1 MARPLRIEI
10 AGGLYH
16 VTSRGDALEA
26 IYRCVADRL
35 AWLDLF
41 GEVCARFNWVC
52 HAWCQM
58 GNHYHVVV
66 ETADGNLAAG
76 MRHLNGVYT
85 QVFNRRRRRVGH
97 VFQGRYK
104 AILVEKESHLLALA
118 RYVVLNPVR
127 VGLVAEPG
135 TWRWSSYN
143 AMVGRA
149 PAPPWLQTD
158 WILRHFAETRGRAV
172 RAYQTF
178 VRAGIA
184 APPVWSELRGQIY
197 LGSPSF
203 ADRCRALAETEELPE
218 VPRAQRCPA
227 APPIERFRRQTGD
240 RREAMVN
247 AFASGDHSLRE
258 IADAFGCHY
267 STVSRAVRRARDRA
281 IRARGG

>member
-1 MARPLRIEI
+1 MARPLRIEF

-16 VTSRGDALEA
+16 VTSRGDALEP
-26 IYRCVADRL
+26 IYRSVADRQ
-35 AWLDLF
+35 AWLELF
-41 GEVCARFNWVC
+41 GEVCARFDWVC

-85 QVFNRRRRRVGH
+85 QALNRRHRRVGH

-104 AILVEKESHLLALA
+104 AILVAKESHLLALA

-127 VGLVAEPG
+127 VGLVAEPSA
-135 TWRWSSYN
+135 WRWSSY
-143 AMVGRA
+143 ASMVGSA
-149 PAPPWLQTD
+149 PAPAWLCTD

-172 RAYQTF
+172 RGYEAF
-178 VRAGIA
+178 VQAGIA
-184 APPVWSELRGQIY
+184 APPVWNDLRGQIY
-197 LGSPSF
+197 LGSQAF
-203 ADRCRALAETEELPE
+203 AERCSAQAAEEDTLE
-218 VPRAQRCPA
+218 VPRAQRRPA
-227 APPIERFRRQTGD
+227 APPLERFRRQTGD
-240 RREAMVN
+240 RRQAMVN
-247 AFASGDHSLRE
+247 AFASGDYSLRE

-281 IRARGG
+281 SDFE